1 MNPQF
6 IKHLQ
11 AVQRLM
17 RLGRILVT
25 LLGVAGLV
33 GLLWAAF
40 GLSDAFVAFEPAARV
55 AITRVLLGLVAGT
68 GAILLVRALQVDR
81 ATAAAK
87 ADEAL
92 ADPRQSASS
101 GLSLPE
107 KSEQSPLSEY
117 LTRRTLDDAANN
129 LATIPASKIFPWRCV
144 ARMAASL
151 LIMATIG
158 IALKFSAPA
167 AFWTVTSRLL
177 HPGDD
182 IPPYSPLLFKISP
195 ANPACLYGE
204 TLDLTAEISGTTLE
218 HPVQCLVK
226 QTRTNQVL
234 RLPAF
239 RESASRYSRKLDGLT
254 EPVEIA
260 FASGKARSRWLKVEI
275 LLEPR
280 ILAGTVRLTPPAHTG
295 LTETSFALDTNEI
308 AAIEG
313 SSVTLELT
321 SNRPLASG
329 ALVLTPAAAPGVEAK
344 ATSYTGTLSGPQRV
358 SFTWTAV
365 QSGKISANVRDLR
378 GTAAASPLELTM
390 RMMPDQAPLV
400 QMSSPPRQLLAT
412 PKSIIPVRGTAT
424 DDFALSKLQFVRTLS
439 GFRDRIRVV
448 APALHDKSYAFDD
461 KLDLDA
467 LGLQAGQTIELM
479 LEATDHNPSLLGS
492 ASSEISRIRI
502 ISEDEYAEYIR
513 AKTTIAQFAARF
525 QAAREAMEKASEA
538 LEKLKDS
545 LDKNDAAAAEKALD
559 EARKAHREAADLLDK
574 IAGDFPAFELEK
586 RLQELAQQQAE
597 DLRANLDALEKLDPA
612 GDEAAAEV
620 ERLLEKLGQRKP
632 QEQQLDEDVAL
643 ARKAASILEMAAK
656 FRQIYENQVSM
667 AKRFGSIVQEFRQ
680 GDDQNRRLLPSL
692 ADTQTH
698 IREALIEF
706 KTELHRRLDA
716 AGDEPMLESLVES
729 AMQFL
734 TDLDAAAPETLMDA
748 AAGHAKV
755 GEATDAYANA
765 ELARAQLE
773 RLLSKPDEFPK
784 AAMGGAPEFKV
795 ARPDVNA
802 TIEEMLEALLGQNPG
817 GQGGGQ
823 PGGEGAQRPGG
834 FGGQGVAGGGFPM
847 DLPVIGPDRL
857 QFEPAPGLGDSGN
870 GNGRTGPI
878 PPLPETAET
887 GTLENSGDRH
897 GKSSTVSPESIPEPY
912 REAVKRFFTP

>member
-6 IKHLQ
+6 TKHLKR
-11 AVQRLM
+11 VQRLM
-17 RLGRILVT
+17 RTGRVAVT
-25 LLGVAGLV
+25 LMGVAVLL

-40 GLSDAFVAFEPAARV
+40 GLGDAFAAFEPAARV
-55 AITRVLLGLVAGT
+55 AITKVLLGLVAVSGS
-68 GAILLVRALQVDR
+68 ILLLRALQVDR

-107 KSEQSPLSEY
+107 KSEHSPLSEY
-117 LTRRTLDDAANN
+117 LTRRTLDEAANN
-129 LATIPASKIFPWRCV
+129 LAAIPASKIFPWRCV
-144 ARMAASL
+144 AKVAVILLVMA
-151 LIMATIG
+151 G
-158 IALKFSAPA
+158 IAFGLKISAPA
-167 AFWTVTSRLL
+167 AFSTVTSRLL

-182 IPPYSPLLFKISP
+182 IPPYSPLVFKISP
-195 ANPACLYGE
+195 ANPACLYGG
-204 TLDLTAEISGTTLE
+204 TLDLTAEITGAALE

-226 QTRTNQVL
+226 QARTGEVL

-239 RESASRYSRKLDGLT
+239 RESSTRYSRKLDGLT

-260 FASGKARSRWLKVEI
+260 FACGKARSRWLKVEI

-280 ILAGTVRLTPPAHTG
+280 ILAGTVHLTPPAHTG

-321 SNRPLASG
+321 SNRPLAAGSL
-329 ALVLTPAAAPGVEAK
+329 ALTPAAAPGVEAK
-344 ATSYTGTLSGPQRV
+344 ATSYLATLTAPQRV

-365 QSGKISANVRDLR
+365 QSGKISANVSDLR
-378 GTAAASPLELTM
+378 GTSAASPLELTM
-390 RMMPDQAPLV
+390 RMMPDQAPVVELT
-400 QMSSPPRQLLAT
+400 SPPRQLLAT
-412 PKSIIPVRGTAT
+412 PKSIIPVSGTAS
-424 DDFALSKLQFVRTLS
+424 DDFALSKLQFVRTLA

-448 APALHDKSYAFDD
+448 APALHQKAYAFED

-467 LGLQAGQTIELM
+467 LGLEAGQTIELM

-502 ISEDEYAEYIR
+502 ISEDQYAEYIR

-525 QAAREAMEKASEA
+525 QAARDAMDQARKA
-538 LEKLKDS
+538 LEKLKDA
-545 LDKNDAAAAEKALD
+545 LDKNDAPAAAKALD
-559 EARKAHREAADLLDK
+559 EARKAHRDAADLLDK
-574 IAGDFPAFELEK
+574 IADDFPAFELEK
-586 RLQELAQQQAE
+586 RLQELAEQQAE

-612 GDEAAAEV
+612 GDDAGAEV
-620 ERLLEKLGQRKP
+620 EKLLEKLGQRKQ

-656 FRQIYENQVSM
+656 FRQIYENQVSL
-667 AKRFGSIVQEFRQ
+667 AKRFGSIVEEFRH
-680 GDDQNRRLLPSL
+680 GDDHSRRLLPSL

-698 IREALIEF
+698 NRGALMDF

-716 AGDEPMLESLVES
+716 ADDEPLLESLVAS
-729 AMQFL
+729 ATQFL

-748 AAGHAKV
+748 AAGHAKA

-784 AAMGGAPEFKV
+784 AAMGDAPEFKV
-795 ARPDVNA
+795 PHPDVNA
-802 TIEEMLEALLGQNPG
+802 TIEEMLKALLGQNPG
-817 GQGGGQ
+817 GQGSPQ
-823 PGGEGAQRPGG
+823 AGGEGAQGPGG

-847 DLPVIGPDRL
+847 DLPVIGPERL
-857 QFEPAPGLGDSGN
+857 QFEPAPGLADG

-897 GKSSTVSPESIPEPY
+897 GKSSSVSLESIPEPY

>member
-1 MNPQF
+1 MNLQF
-6 IKHLQ
+6 TKHLKR
-11 AVQRLM
+11 VQRLM
-17 RLGRILVT
+17 RTGRVAVT
-25 LLGVAGLV
+25 LLGVAVLV

-40 GLSDAFVAFEPAARV
+40 GLGDAFAAFEPAARV
-55 AITRVLLGLVAGT
+55 AITKVLLGLVAVSGS
-68 GAILLVRALQVDR
+68 ILLLRALQVDR

-107 KSEQSPLSEY
+107 KSEHSPLSEY
-117 LTRRTLDDAANN
+117 LTRRTLDEAANN
-129 LATIPASKIFPWRCV
+129 LAAIPASKIFPWRCV
-144 ARMAASL
+144 AKVAVIMLVMA
-151 LIMATIG
+151 G
-158 IALKFSAPA
+158 IAFGLKISAPA
-167 AFWTVTSRLL
+167 AFSTVTSRLL

-182 IPPYSPLLFKISP
+182 IPPYSPLVFKISP
-195 ANPACLYGE
+195 ANPACLYGG
-204 TLDLTAEISGTTLE
+204 TLDLTAEITGAALE

-226 QTRTNQVL
+226 QARTGEVL

-239 RESASRYSRKLDGLT
+239 RESSTRYSRKLDGLT

-260 FASGKARSRWLKVEI
+260 FACGKARSRWLKVEI

-280 ILAGTVRLTPPAHTG
+280 ILAGTVHLTPPAHTG

-321 SNRPLASG
+321 SNRPLAAGSL
-329 ALVLTPAAAPGVEAK
+329 ALTPAAAPGVEAK
-344 ATSYTGTLSGPQRV
+344 ATSYLATLTAPQRV

-365 QSGKISANVRDLR
+365 QSGKISANVSDLR
-378 GTAAASPLELTM
+378 GTPAASPLELTM
-390 RMMPDQAPLV
+390 RMMPDQAPVVELT
-400 QMSSPPRQLLAT
+400 SPPRQLLAT
-412 PKSIIPVRGTAT
+412 PKSIIPVSGTAS
-424 DDFALSKLQFVRTLS
+424 DDFALSKLQFVRTLA

-448 APALHDKSYAFDD
+448 APALHQKAYAFED

-467 LGLQAGQTIELM
+467 LGLEAGQTIELM

-502 ISEDEYAEYIR
+502 ISEDQYAEYIR

-525 QAAREAMEKASEA
+525 QAARDAMDQARKA
-538 LEKLKDS
+538 LEKLKDA
-545 LDKNDAAAAEKALD
+545 LDKNDAPAAAKALD
-559 EARKAHREAADLLDK
+559 EARKAHRDAADLLDK
-574 IAGDFPAFELEK
+574 IADDFPAFELEK
-586 RLQELAQQQAE
+586 RLQELAEQQAE

-612 GDEAAAEV
+612 GDEAGAEV
-620 ERLLEKLGQRKP
+620 EKLLEKLGQRKQ

-656 FRQIYENQVSM
+656 FRQIYENQVSL
-667 AKRFGSIVQEFRQ
+667 AKRFGSIVEEFRH
-680 GDDQNRRLLPSL
+680 GDDHSRRLLPSL

-698 IREALIEF
+698 NRGALMDF

-716 AGDEPMLESLVES
+716 ADDEPLLESLVAS
-729 AMQFL
+729 ATQFL

-748 AAGHAKV
+748 AAGHAKA

-784 AAMGGAPEFKV
+784 AAMGDAPEFKV
-795 ARPDVNA
+795 PHPDVNA
-802 TIEEMLEALLGQNPG
+802 TIEEMLKALLGQNPG
-817 GQGGGQ
+817 GQGGPQ
-823 PGGEGAQRPGG
+823 AGGEGAQGPGG

-847 DLPVIGPDRL
+847 DLPVIGPERL
-857 QFEPAPGLGDSGN
+857 QFEPAPGLADGGN

-897 GKSSTVSPESIPEPY
+897 GKSSSVSPESIPEPY

>member
-6 IKHLQ
+6 TKHLKR
-11 AVQRLM
+11 VQRLM
-17 RLGRILVT
+17 RTGRVAVT
-25 LLGVAGLV
+25 LLGVAVLV

-40 GLSDAFVAFEPAARV
+40 GLGDAFAAFEPAARV
-55 AITRVLLGLVAGT
+55 AITKVLLGLVAVSGS
-68 GAILLVRALQVDR
+68 ILLLRALQVDR

-107 KSEQSPLSEY
+107 KSEHSPLSEY
-117 LTRRTLDDAANN
+117 LTRRTLDEAANN
-129 LATIPASKIFPWRCV
+129 LAAIPASKIFPCRCV
-144 ARMAASL
+144 AKVAVILLVMA
-151 LIMATIG
+151 G
-158 IALKFSAPA
+158 IAFGLKISAPA
-167 AFWTVTSRLL
+167 AFSTVTSRLL

-182 IPPYSPLLFKISP
+182 IPPYSPLVFKISP
-195 ANPACLYGE
+195 ANPACLYGG
-204 TLDLTAEISGTTLE
+204 TLDLTAEITGAALE

-226 QTRTNQVL
+226 QARTGEVL

-239 RESASRYSRKLDGLT
+239 RESSTRYSRKLDGLT

-260 FASGKARSRWLKVEI
+260 FACGKARSRWLKVEI

-280 ILAGTVRLTPPAHTG
+280 ILAGTVHLTPPAHTG

-321 SNRPLASG
+321 SNRPLAAGSL
-329 ALVLTPAAAPGVEAK
+329 ALTPAAAPGVEAK
-344 ATSYTGTLSGPQRV
+344 ATSYLATLTAPQRV

-365 QSGKISANVRDLR
+365 QSGKISANVSDLR
-378 GTAAASPLELTM
+378 GTSAASPLELTM
-390 RMMPDQAPLV
+390 RMMPDQAPVVELT
-400 QMSSPPRQLLAT
+400 SPPRQLLAT
-412 PKSIIPVRGTAT
+412 PKSIIPVSGTAS
-424 DDFALSKLQFVRTLS
+424 DDFALSKLQFVRTLA

-448 APALHDKSYAFDD
+448 APALHQKAYAFED

-467 LGLQAGQTIELM
+467 LGLEAGQTIELM

-502 ISEDEYAEYIR
+502 ISEDQYAEYIR

-525 QAAREAMEKASEA
+525 QAARDAMDQARKA
-538 LEKLKDS
+538 LEKLKDA
-545 LDKNDAAAAEKALD
+545 LDKNDAPAAAKALD
-559 EARKAHREAADLLDK
+559 EARKAHRDAADLLDK
-574 IAGDFPAFELEK
+574 IADDFPAFELEK
-586 RLQELAQQQAE
+586 RLQELAEQQAE

-612 GDEAAAEV
+612 GDEAGAEV
-620 ERLLEKLGQRKP
+620 EKLLEKLGQRKQ

-656 FRQIYENQVSM
+656 FRQIYENQVSL
-667 AKRFGSIVQEFRQ
+667 AKRFGSIVEEFRH
-680 GDDQNRRLLPSL
+680 GDDHSRRLLPSL

-698 IREALIEF
+698 NRGALMDF

-716 AGDEPMLESLVES
+716 ADDEPLLESLVAS
-729 AMQFL
+729 ATQFL

-748 AAGHAKV
+748 AAGHAKA

-784 AAMGGAPEFKV
+784 AAMGDAPEFKV
-795 ARPDVNA
+795 PHPDVNA
-802 TIEEMLEALLGQNPG
+802 TIEEMLKALLGQNPG
-817 GQGGGQ
+817 GQGSPQ
-823 PGGEGAQRPGG
+823 AGGEGAQGPGG

-847 DLPVIGPDRL
+847 DLPVIGPERL
-857 QFEPAPGLGDSGN
+857 QFEPAPGLADGGN

-897 GKSSTVSPESIPEPY
+897 GKSSSVSLESIPEPY